1 MSIGPTTGSSRESSR
16 LDPDQSRYTS
26 DEAGLTQMIAAERR
40 DLADQLAALP
50 AAAWDSPTLCAGW
63 RVRDLVAHVTMPF
76 RYSAGR
82 FVLELL
88 RSGGRF
94 HAMADRCAGRDAAA
108 SPAELLAALRDNVTH
123 PWKPPGGGYV
133 GALTHDVIHGLD
145 ALVPLGIDRRVP
157 ADRLSVVLDSITA
170 PAARKYFGTDL
181 SGIELRAT
189 DVEWSFG
196 SGQPLS
202 GAAQDL
208 ALVLCGRKLPPGRL
222 TGEQAARYCAT

>member
-1 MSIGPTTGSSRESSR
+1 MTISATTEALGLSR
-16 LDPDQSRYTS
+16 LEPEQSKDSS
-26 DEAGLTQMIAAERR
+26 DKAGLTQMIAAERR
-40 DLADQLAALP
+40 ELADQLSALP
-50 AAAWDSPTLCAGW
+50 AEAWEAPTLCAGW

-82 FVLELL
+82 FAFELL

-94 HAMADRCAGRDAAA
+94 HAMADRCARRDAAA
-108 SPAELLAALRDNVTH
+108 SPAELLAALADNATH
-123 PWKPPGGGYV
+123 PWKPPGGGYA

-157 ADRLSVVLDSITA
+157 RERLQVVLDSITA
-170 PAARKYFGTDL
+170 PAARKHFGTEF
-181 SGIELRAT
+181 SGIELRA
-189 DVEWSFG
+189 DDMEWTFG
-196 SGQPLS
+196 SGQPLA

-222 TGEQAARYCAT
+222 AGEQTARYTAT